1 MTMRTNV
8 MASDAVIIGA
18 NGFIGRRLTEALSTA
33 HVEVEAYT
41 RERRFANGTELV
53 DPLRNAAVVFY
64 LATSIHPALG
74 ELHPEWAAADH
85 WQFAGLLREL
95 AMLESP
101 PTVVLTSSGGTV
113 YDSSEPPPY
122 TERSATRATSL
133 YGAAKI
139 AMEDELAEHAGAVPG
154 VVLRLSNVYG
164 PGQRTGKNQGV
175 LAYWLRAAAQGTV
188 LPVVGDP
195 ENTRDYVYI
204 DDLAACMCL
213 VYEAIRDRP
222 DLTDGEPLILNVGS
236 GTGTSLTELAQ
247 IVQQVVGRD
256 LALELLSARRIDR
269 AHVWLDC
276 DRARRILGWRPKTRL
291 IEGVSAMWR
300 EFADPAGRRLQA
312 PVSQAWT
319 AASAPD
325 AMDLR
330 SAFDPGLSPSSRSTP
345 IPGPSLPQD
354 SNRTR

>member
-1 MTMRTNV
+1 MTMRNNG
-8 MASDAVIIGA
+8 MATDAVIIGA
-18 NGFIGRRLTEALSTA
+18 SGFIGRRLTQALATE

-41 RERRFANGTELV
+41 RERKFARGTKLV
-53 DPLRNAAVVFY
+53 HPVRNAAVVFY

-74 ELHPEWAAADH
+74 EQHPEWAAADH

-95 AMLESP
+95 ARLESP

-113 YDSSEPPPY
+113 YDSAQPPPY
-122 TERSATRATSL
+122 TESSATRATSL

-175 LAYWLRAAAQGTV
+175 LAYWLQAAAQGTA

-213 VYEAIRDRP
+213 VYQAIRDLP
-222 DLTDGEPLILNVGS
+222 ALVDGEPLILNVGS
-236 GTGTSLTELAQ
+236 GTGTSLAELAQ

-256 LALELLSARRIDR
+256 LELELLSARRIDR
-269 AHVWLDC
+269 SHVWLDC
-276 DRARRILGWRPKTRL
+276 DRVRQVLGWRPQTRL
-291 IEGVSAMWR
+291 TDGVSAMWR
-300 EFADPAGRRLQA
+300 EFAGPAGRRLHRPA
-312 PVSQAWT
+312 SLAWT
-319 AASAPD
+319 PASTPAAIA
-325 AMDLR
+325 LR
-330 SAFDPGLSPSSRSTP
+330 SALDPRLSPSS
-345 IPGPSLPQD
+345 
-354 SNRTR
+354 